1 MTQKKTLKLPKLI
14 GHRGVKDLCPENT
27 LESILK
33 AFDLGLSFVEIDVKI
48 SKDRVPILLHDDT
61 LDRTTNGSG
70 LAIDYD
76 YANIKKL
83 DAGKFFY
90 KENTNIFVPKLEDIL
105 SLCTNNYGNLKSAI
119 NDIENAINL
128 YNQGIKIA
136 KKKNINSL
144 VFLNH
149 LAVAFQSLN
158 KLTETIETVNKILKI
173 DPNNVNAH
181 QILSSIK
188 KYSLTNEETMNHI
201 SQMKKILSEENFGDD
216 QKGIISFALGKAY
229 DDLKDSDEAIKFLS
243 IGNKMMHKIRNS
255 NIAEEINTINDMKKN
270 KAKELLWF
278 LEHNSIFTAGTSA
291 KEIDQNIKDKNLNF
305 MRYLWNLQ

>member
-76 YANIKKL
+76 YENIKKL

-105 SLCTNNYGNLKSAI
+105 SLCTNNNGNL
-119 NDIENAINL
+119 NIELKPNKNFEKENTYQIYKL
-128 YNQGIKIA
+128 T
-136 KKKNINSL
+136 KNINQIDIFFSSFDIISISEISEL
-144 VFLNH
+144 YPQSIRSFLLDDFKEYNIDDLISISINH
-149 LAVAFQSLN
+149 D
-158 KLTETIETVNKILKI
+158 LKI
-173 DPNNVNAH
+173 CGLNIDLVTADIIKKIKESNMAITVYSDKNIN
-181 QILSSIK
+181 LSSANDIF
-188 KYSLTNEETMNHI
+188 SIGVDSIFVDNPLD
-201 SQMKKILSEENFGDD
+201 L
-216 QKGIISFALGKAY
+216 LGK
-229 DDLKDSDEAIKFLS
+229 F
-243 IGNKMMHKIRNS
+243 
-255 NIAEEINTINDMKKN
+255 
-270 KAKELLWF
+270 
-278 LEHNSIFTAGTSA
+278 
-291 KEIDQNIKDKNLNF
+291 
-305 MRYLWNLQ
+305 

>member
-76 YANIKKL
+76 YENIKKL

-105 SLCTNNYGNLKSAI
+105 SLCTNYNGNL
-119 NDIENAINL
+119 NIELKPN
-128 YNQGIKIA
+128 
-136 KKKNINSL
+136 KKFEKENVYQIHRITKNINQIDIFFSSFDMISIL
-144 VFLNH
+144 EISKVYPQSKRSFLLDDFKEYNIDD
-149 LAVAFQSLN
+149 LISISINLD
-158 KLTETIETVNKILKI
+158 LKI
-173 DPNNVNAH
+173 CGLNIDLVTSDIIKKIKESNMAITVYSDKNIN
-181 QILSSIK
+181 LSSANDIF
-188 KYSLTNEETMNHI
+188 SIGVDSIFVDNPLD
-201 SQMKKILSEENFGDD
+201 L
-216 QKGIISFALGKAY
+216 LGK
-229 DDLKDSDEAIKFLS
+229 F
-243 IGNKMMHKIRNS
+243 
-255 NIAEEINTINDMKKN
+255 
-270 KAKELLWF
+270 
-278 LEHNSIFTAGTSA
+278 
-291 KEIDQNIKDKNLNF
+291 
-305 MRYLWNLQ
+305 

>member
-76 YANIKKL
+76 YENIKKL

-105 SLCTNNYGNLKSAI
+105 SLCTNNNGNL
-119 NDIENAINL
+119 NIELKPNKKFEKENVYQI
-128 YNQGIKIA
+128 YKIT
-136 KKKNINSL
+136 KNINQIDIFFSSFDMISIL
-144 VFLNH
+144 EISKLYPQSIRSFLLDDFKEYNIDDLISISINH
-149 LAVAFQSLN
+149 D
-158 KLTETIETVNKILKI
+158 LKI
-173 DPNNVNAH
+173 CGLNIDLVNAD
-181 QILSSIK
+181 IIKKIKESNMAITVYSDKNINLSSANDIF
-188 KYSLTNEETMNHI
+188 SIGVDSIFVDNPLD
-201 SQMKKILSEENFGDD
+201 L
-216 QKGIISFALGKAY
+216 LGK
-229 DDLKDSDEAIKFLS
+229 F
-243 IGNKMMHKIRNS
+243 
-255 NIAEEINTINDMKKN
+255 
-270 KAKELLWF
+270 
-278 LEHNSIFTAGTSA
+278 
-291 KEIDQNIKDKNLNF
+291 
-305 MRYLWNLQ
+305 

>member
-76 YANIKKL
+76 YENIKKL

-105 SLCTNNYGNLKSAI
+105 SLCTNYNGNLNIELKPNKKFEKENVYQIYKITKNINQIDIFFSSFDMISILEISKLYPQSIRSFLLDDFKEYNIDDLISISINHDLKICGLNIDLVTSDIIKKIKESNMAI
-119 NDIENAINL
+119 TVYSD
-128 YNQGIKIA
+128 
-136 KKKNINSL
+136 KNINS
-144 VFLNH
+144 
-149 LAVAFQSLN
+149 
-158 KLTETIETVNKILKI
+158 
-173 DPNNVNAH
+173 
-181 QILSSIK
+181 SSANDIF
-188 KYSLTNEETMNHI
+188 SIGVDSIFVDNPLD
-201 SQMKKILSEENFGDD
+201 L
-216 QKGIISFALGKAY
+216 LGK
-229 DDLKDSDEAIKFLS
+229 F
-243 IGNKMMHKIRNS
+243 
-255 NIAEEINTINDMKKN
+255 
-270 KAKELLWF
+270 
-278 LEHNSIFTAGTSA
+278 
-291 KEIDQNIKDKNLNF
+291 
-305 MRYLWNLQ
+305 

>member
-76 YANIKKL
+76 YENIKKL

-105 SLCTNNYGNLKSAI
+105 SLCTNYNGNL
-119 NDIENAINL
+119 NIELKPNKNFEKENVYQI
-128 YNQGIKIA
+128 YKII
-136 KKKNINSL
+136 KNINQIDIFFSSFDMISIL
-144 VFLNH
+144 EISKLYPQSIRSFLLDDFKEYNIDDLISISIKH
-149 LAVAFQSLN
+149 D
-158 KLTETIETVNKILKI
+158 LKI
-173 DPNNVNAH
+173 CGLNIDLVTVD
-181 QILSSIK
+181 IIK
-188 KYSLTNEETMNHI
+188 K
-201 SQMKKILSEENFGDD
+201 
-216 QKGIISFALGKAY
+216 
-229 DDLKDSDEAIKFLS
+229 IKE
-243 IGNKMMHKIRNS
+243 S
-255 NIAEEINTINDMKKN
+255 NIAITVYSDKNINLSSANDI
-270 KAKELLWF
+270 F
-278 LEHNSIFTAGTSA
+278 SIGVDSIFVDNPLDLLG
-291 KEIDQNIKDKNLNF
+291 KF
-305 MRYLWNLQ
+305 

>member
-76 YANIKKL
+76 YENIKKL

-105 SLCTNNYGNLKSAI
+105 SLCTNYNGNL
-119 NDIENAINL
+119 NIELKPNKKFEKENVYQI
-128 YNQGIKIA
+128 YKII
-136 KKKNINSL
+136 KNINQIDIFFSSFDMISILEISKLYPQSIRSFLLDDFKEYNIDDLISL
-144 VFLNH
+144 SINHDLEICGLNID
-149 LAVAFQSLN
+149 LVTADIIKKIKESNMA
-158 KLTETIETVNKILKI
+158 ITVYSDKNI
-173 DPNNVNAH
+173 N
-181 QILSSIK
+181 LSSANDIF
-188 KYSLTNEETMNHI
+188 SIGVDSIFVDNPLD
-201 SQMKKILSEENFGDD
+201 L
-216 QKGIISFALGKAY
+216 LGK
-229 DDLKDSDEAIKFLS
+229 F
-243 IGNKMMHKIRNS
+243 
-255 NIAEEINTINDMKKN
+255 
-270 KAKELLWF
+270 
-278 LEHNSIFTAGTSA
+278 
-291 KEIDQNIKDKNLNF
+291 
-305 MRYLWNLQ
+305 

>member
-76 YANIKKL
+76 YENIKKL

-105 SLCTNNYGNLKSAI
+105 SLCTNNNGNLNIELKP
-119 NDIENAINL
+119 NKNFEKENAYQI
-128 YNQGIKIA
+128 YKIT
-136 KKKNINSL
+136 KNINQIDIFFSSFDMISIL
-144 VFLNH
+144 EISKLYPQSIRSFLLDDFKEYNIDDLISISINH
-149 LAVAFQSLN
+149 D
-158 KLTETIETVNKILKI
+158 LKI
-173 DPNNVNAH
+173 CGLNIDLVNAD
-181 QILSSIK
+181 IIK
-188 KYSLTNEETMNHI
+188 K
-201 SQMKKILSEENFGDD
+201 
-216 QKGIISFALGKAY
+216 
-229 DDLKDSDEAIKFLS
+229 IKE
-243 IGNKMMHKIRNS
+243 S
-255 NIAEEINTINDMKKN
+255 NIAITVYSDKNINLSSANDI
-270 KAKELLWF
+270 F
-278 LEHNSIFTAGTSA
+278 SIGVDSIFVDNPLDLLG
-291 KEIDQNIKDKNLNF
+291 KF
-305 MRYLWNLQ
+305 